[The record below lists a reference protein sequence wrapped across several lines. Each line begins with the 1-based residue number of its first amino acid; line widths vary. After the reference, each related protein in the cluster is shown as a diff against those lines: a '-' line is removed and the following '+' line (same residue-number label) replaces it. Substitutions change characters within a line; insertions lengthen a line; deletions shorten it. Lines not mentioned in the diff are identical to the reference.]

1 MMYKFINLH
10 YTQKKDTFAHVKSI
24 FSDTNINFQDEGCNS
39 TNSSST
45 MQTWWLVDWESHQE
59 KSHYCCLQKTEA
71 IFSIK
76 TKLNFEDRW
85 SNCREQF
92 VVSGQNFLR
101 SLDRY
106 KISKH
111 NNRSLDTPKW
121 MNCQKS
127 FKQPLTPPPPL
138 FVMPSLICFTNSVWC
153 GHISVKTFQKHISET
168 RNMAYQVGRTWHLP
182 GWRTKC
188 ANLPEPATSLEIIL
202 RMTEKNANW
211 TVYGLHL
218 GFLIMFISNLI
229 VHCIVWWFL
238 ATLPK

>member
-1 MMYKFINLH
+1 MAGWLR
-10 YTQKKDTFAHVKSI
+10 KS
-24 FSDTNINFQDEGCNS
+24 SGKVP
-39 TNSSST
+39 
-45 MQTWWLVDWESHQE
+45 L
-59 KSHYCCLQKTEA
+59 LLL
-71 IFSIK
+71 
-76 TKLNFEDRW
+76 TKNW
-85 SNCREQF
+85 SNF
-92 VVSGQNFLR
+92 FNKDKALFWGQVKQLQRAVCGQWSEFPHR
-101 SLDRY
+101 C

-111 NNRSLDTPKW
+111 NNRSLNTPKR
-121 MNCQKS
+121 MNFQKS

-138 FVMPSLICFTNSVWC
+138 FVMPSLICLTKSVSR

-238 ATLPK
+238 ATVPK